1 MTEKNFSA
9 KSAADSEW
17 MSRALS
23 MARRASA
30 LATPNPTVGCVIVQ
44 GSRVVGE
51 GFHEYDKLDH
61 AEIVAL
67 KEAGGEAQ
75 GATAYVTLEPCS
87 HQGRTPPCVDVLI
100 AAGIRRVVAATA
112 DPNPVVNGNGLA
124 KLRSAGIEVAVGVR
138 QTEARDL
145 NDGFARHIRSGL
157 PFVTLKSAMSLD
169 GRIAPAPAKVARTA
183 PFYITSAESLE
194 TVQQMR
200 HDSDAVITGINT
212 ALEDNPL
219 LTDRTRLPRRRPLLR
234 VVLDSALR
242 LRLDSK
248 LVRSVKD
255 DVLVFC
261 TTPIPE
267 RQRALEAL
275 GIRVERIDASIG
287 NPRVS
292 LKRAIER
299 LGEMKMTRV
308 MIEAGSQ
315 INNSAFATQAVDK
328 LTLFYAPI
336 LLGARGIPFSSGTEQ
351 LAPVMLRT
359 AIDQS
364 GPDFR
369 LDAYLRDPWQQEED
383 VHRTH

>member
-1 MTEKNFSA
+1 
-9 KSAADSEW
+9 